1 MDKRGLTLD
10 PNAEAMHPAWYET
23 LGPSQQPSP
32 YATASWA
39 YRHDWVTEEEAALTT
54 EPIEYEFD
62 NGDSFSNPTPGDS
75 LDEAFFNTPRAGALI
90 LDEGGFSQTGDPVAF
105 KKRYFGSVKVYDT
118 FASFPNPSRPEQ
130 RVIQNGST
138 IGYTAVVVDVAGAV
152 VKDNGQDILNPNPN
166 LSEIYNSQTYP
177 RSALGQV
184 LDEMSF
190 SVTPSG
196 VQEIVNLNAPEGVDY
211 DDDDVP
217 RGTLLGEVYYEIS
230 GSNLTITDWSHY
242 NWHDATPVRKAVK
255 ILLKEKPDCAEIVMV
270 ENRPSPFWRGLGFE
284 YPFKGSEM
292 LIHRNSLDRVSTY

>member
-1 MDKRGLTLD
+1 MDKRGLTVD
-10 PNAEAMHPAWYET
+10 PNADALHPAWYES

-39 YRHDWVTEEEAALTT
+39 YRHDWVTEDDATLTT

-62 NGDSFSNPTPGDS
+62 NGDNFSSPTKAQV

-118 FASFPNPSRPEQ
+118 WASYPNPSRPEQ

-138 IGYTAVVVDVAGAV
+138 IGYTAVVVSVLGEQ
-152 VKDNGQDILNPNPN
+152 KDNGTDLLNPIPNPN
-166 LSEIYNSQTYP
+166 EIYDSMLYP
-177 RSALGQV
+177 RAGLGYI
-184 LDEMSF
+184 LDEKAYAI
-190 SVTPSG
+190 TEG
-196 VQEIVNLNAPEGVDY
+196 GDQEIVDLHPEAGVDY
-211 DDDDVP
+211 DDDDQP

-242 NWHDATPVRKAVK
+242 NWQDATPVKKAVK
-255 ILLKEKPDCAEIVMV
+255 ILLNEKPDCAEMIMV
-270 ENRPSPFWRGLGFE
+270 ENQPTPFWKALGFKCP
-284 YPFKGSEM
+284 YKGSNM
-292 LIHRNSLDRVSTY
+292 LIHRDSLDKVSAY